1 MRRCVALGLAAAVFA
16 VLLAFTGAAAAA
28 ETVDFSSGTAVLPL
42 DSIDIGD
49 GDTLKVNVEISNLEI
64 KQDGSPLKVTIGGF
78 NDILQ
83 DITLDSFTV
92 KLFSEGID
100 AGNSP
105 ISAGLAFFTIP
116 LGKSLADFSHGMTI
130 TKDMSVPLLGKVI
143 DELPNLYSM
152 KVEVL
157 PSDETSSLKMVV
169 DAKVNEGSSIQP
181 DIKISVDDA
190 SRIKTNPKISI
201 SAVSNQDSISKT
213 YSLDVSNVN
222 VPTAEPTEEP
232 EVEETPEPTLTP
244 TASPTTLQPTERPTD
259 SLPASPAKTTVPV
272 SATPFPETPVP
283 LFGIAAALSLILCL
297 CVLKRR

>member
-1 MRRCVALGLAAAVFA
+1 MKRCVALGLAAAVFA

-64 KQDGSPLKVTIGGF
+64 KQGSKLNVDIGGIH
-78 NDILQ
+78 DILQ

-92 KLFSEGID
+92 KLFSEGIN
-100 AGNSP
+100 AEKSP
-105 ISAGLAFFTIP
+105 ISAGLAFFGIQIGT
-116 LGKSLADFSHGMTI
+116 LADFSHGITI
-130 TKDMSVPLLGKVI
+130 TKDMSIPFLGGKAI
-143 DELPNLYSM
+143 DELPKLYSM
-152 KVEVL
+152 IVDVD
-157 PSDETSSLKMVV
+157 PSDETSSLEM
-169 DAKVNEGSSIQP
+169 DITAKINKGSSIQP

-232 EVEETPEPTLTP
+232 EVEETPEPTVTP
-244 TASPTTLQPTERPTD
+244 TASPTTLQPTESPTD
-259 SLPASPAKTTVPV
+259 SVTASPAKTTVPV